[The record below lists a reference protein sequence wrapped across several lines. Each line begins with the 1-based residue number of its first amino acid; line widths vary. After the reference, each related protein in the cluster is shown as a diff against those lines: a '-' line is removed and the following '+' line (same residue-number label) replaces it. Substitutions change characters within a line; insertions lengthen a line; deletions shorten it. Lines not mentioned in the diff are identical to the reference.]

1 MYTRDAVI
9 TVLPFSQQRQGED
22 VVIGR
27 VDTGV
32 FLAIPPDAV
41 EILEELAAGKNI
53 GEVSDS
59 YQRKYGSVPDLDDFL
74 DLLEAKGIVNSDS
87 IDTESRPLVRKGPLA
102 TRQIHY
108 HFAGF
113 PESIARS
120 LFGKPAL
127 TASLLLVLYAVYLC
141 VQHPSLI
148 PRTADLYFPDHQTL
162 SWIILLAAGYGALF
176 AHEMAHLIAAKALG
190 ISSRLGISH
199 RLWYLVAETD
209 LTGLWSVPRAKRFL
223 PLLAGM
229 ILDATSGSLLI
240 VVVFSASSHWIA
252 LPVFLVRVIKAT
264 AFAYLMRMAWQCL
277 LYMRTDLYYVI
288 GGCFNCKSLMQDTEN
303 YLHNQIA
310 KVLPKKRTVDQSAI
324 PSAERRIIRIYS
336 LIWIAGRIEAI
347 VLLGIVTIP
356 LAIRYFRSLG
366 DVFRIGYA
374 ANPSNFV
381 DALLLV
387 TYFLVPTVAGFALWI
402 RSIVQR
408 ERTFR

>member
-87 IDTESRPLVRKGPLA
+87 IDTESKPLVRKGPPA
-102 TRQIHY
+102 TRQIRY

-113 PESIARS
+113 PESIART
-120 LFGKPAL
+120 LFGKPVL

-148 PRTADLYFPDHQTL
+148 PRAADLYFPDHQTL
-162 SWIILLAAGYGALF
+162 SWVILLAAGYGALF
-176 AHEMAHLIAAKALG
+176 AHEMAHLVAAKALG

-288 GGCFNCKSLMQDTEN
+288 AGCFNCKSLMQDTEN

-310 KVLPKKRTVDQSAI
+310 KVLPRKRTVDQSAI

-356 LAIRYFRSLG
+356 LAIRYFRSFG
-366 DVFRIGYA
+366 DAFRIGYA
-374 ANPSNFV
+374 ANPSSFV

-402 RSIVQR
+402 RSIVQQ

>member
-1 MYTRDAVI
+1 MYTRDTVI

-22 VVIGR
+22 IVIGR

-59 YQRKYGSVPDLDDFL
+59 YQRKYGAVPDLDDFL
-74 DLLEAKGIVNSDS
+74 DLLEAKGIVNSAS
-87 IDTESRPLVRKGPLA
+87 IAAESKPQVRERLPA
-102 TRQIHY
+102 TRKIRY

-113 PESIARS
+113 PESIARR
-120 LFGKPAL
+120 LFGKPVLA
-127 TASLLLVLYAVYLC
+127 ASLLLVLYAVRLC
-141 VQHPSLI
+141 VQHPSLV

-162 SWIILLAAGYGALF
+162 SWVILLAAGYVTLF
-176 AHEMAHLIAAKALG
+176 AHEMAHLIAARALG

-209 LTGLWSVPRAKRFL
+209 LTGLWSVPKAKRFL

-240 VVVFSASSHWIA
+240 VVVFSVSSHWIA
-252 LPVFLVRVIKAT
+252 LPVFLVRVMKAM
-264 AFAYLMRMAWQCL
+264 AFVYLMRMAWQCL

-288 GGCFNCKSLMQDTEN
+288 AGCFNCKSLMRDTET
-303 YLHNQIA
+303 YLQNQIA
-310 KVLPKKRTVDQSAI
+310 KVLPKKHTVDQSAI
-324 PSAERRIIRIYS
+324 PPAERRIIRIYS
-336 LIWIAGRIEAI
+336 LIWIAGRIEAV
-347 VLLGIVTIP
+347 VLLGVVTIP
-356 LAIRYFRSLG
+356 LAIQYFHSLG
-366 DVFRIGYA
+366 GVFRIGYA
-374 ANPSNFV
+374 ANPSNFI
-381 DALLLV
+381 DALLLA
-387 TYFLVPTVAGFALWI
+387 TYFLVPTVAGFTLWI

-408 ERTFR
+408 ERASQ